1 MEGQVAVANND
12 REWPNAWRLS
22 SHPPLA
28 PISFASR
35 SSLATPPPRTS
46 SSVPSSLTLGEVY
59 FSFLSG
65 LGCLQTQLM
74 SYLELTRD
82 LGPFHVSKIRAF
94 KSPEVINAKARESI
108 NLICFHQSR
117 IKREREKEGG
127 WKVYHR
133 RVWTF
138 TCQKTVWEPVKM
150 QVLTNTAQYWRLMGN
165 GGLQPFT
172 SNTHTNMLM
181 HTHVHSHIIL
191 K

>member
-12 REWPNAWRLS
+12 REWPSAWRLS

-35 SSLATPPPRTS
+35 CSLATPLPRTS

-59 FSFLSG
+59 FCFPSG

-108 NLICFHQSR
+108 NLIRFHQSR
-117 IKREREKEGG
+117 IRRERGKEGG

-138 TCQKTVWEPVKM
+138 TCQLCGSLLKCRFWPTRPNIDSWWGTEASSPSH
-150 QVLTNTAQYWRLMGN
+150 Q
-165 GGLQPFT
+165 
-172 SNTHTNMLM
+172 THTQTCWCTLM
-181 HTHVHSHIIL
+181 YIHT
-191 K
+191 